1 MSSLCGWTH
10 YLSGLCYRTP
20 RRWSNSSPCACFSP
34 NSGMLVSQKMH
45 STSCAFS
52 FFFFLYDESYSE
64 WSFCS
69 AIVHNSCKKSDFS
82 CVNFKG
88 LQSGI
93 YIWKD
98 LLREEFLFFI
108 STTGNS
114 DYLWSI
120 QWQGAEA
127 SFSTCQPYL
136 SLLYSLHLKELSRM
150 KAIYIWHN
158 YLIYFCKR

>member
-1 MSSLCGWTH
+1 
-10 YLSGLCYRTP
+10 
-20 RRWSNSSPCACFSP
+20 
-34 NSGMLVSQKMH
+34 MLVSHLLTGFRVMVDQISELGSLWDRSHKKTNEQSVQLNSLPQWALLPYPSPLIGEVTPH
-45 STSCAFS
+45 HVPASHLIQECWLPRKCTVQVVLLA

-69 AIVHNSCKKSDFS
+69 AVVHNSCKKSDFS

-108 STTGNS
+108 STTGNL
-114 DYLWSI
+114 DYL
-120 QWQGAEA
+120 
-127 SFSTCQPYL
+127 
-136 SLLYSLHLKELSRM
+136 
-150 KAIYIWHN
+150 
-158 YLIYFCKR
+158 